1 MGLKNK
7 EDLGMSY
14 GTLCGGGGGTKGS
27 MTNHAF
33 ILERDAY

>member
-14 GTLCGGGGGTKGS
+14 GTLCGGGGTKGS